1 MQTRAQILAEARALV
16 AESEHWIKSAIKH
29 PGALHRQ
36 LGVKQSKKIPKNK
49 LRAAAKKSGKLGR
62 RARLAITLS
71 KMSEDSDKTIDQEV
85 RDKLREV
92 VSGAKHRYKATSAE
106 DLADDIEVILR
117 RANLSHPPILSKKQY
132 DAVAEVWEA
141 LGDDLGEVE
150 MLASRA
156 LMRLSEEKT

>member
-1 MQTRAQILAEARALV
+1 MQTRAQILIDAL
-16 AESEHWIKSAIKH
+16 ALISESDPWIKGAIKH
-29 PGALHRQ
+29 PGALRKQ
-36 LGVKQSKKIPKNK
+36 LGVKQGEKIPKSK
-49 LRAAAKKSGKLGR
+49 LKAAAKKSGKLGH

-71 KMSEDSDKTIDQEV
+71 KMSEDSAKTIEQEI

-92 VSGAKHRYKATSAE
+92 VSAAKHRYKATPAE
-106 DLADDIEVILR
+106 NLADDLEVILR

-150 MLASRA
+150 VLASRA
-156 LMRLSEEKT
+156 LMRLSESK